1 MIKKIFSHP
10 LRLLLLSFLCMIFH
24 NLFYALF
31 GIEEAVFFSLTFVFA
46 IAFLVSLLLGLFHKK
61 SR

>member
-1 MIKKIFSHP
+1 MIKKIFKSP
-10 LRLLLLSFLCMIFH
+10 LKLLLLSFLCVILH

-31 GIEEAVFFSLTFVFA
+31 GIEEAVFFTLVPLFA
-46 IAFLVSLLLGLFHKK
+46 LGFLVSLILGLFRKK